1 MAKRAKNLVIVE
13 SPAKAKTI
21 EKFLGRSHYQ
31 VVASMGHVRDLPK
44 SQLGVDIENDFTPK
58 YITIRGKGPIIAD
71 LKKAAKKANK
81 IYLASDP
88 DREGEAIAW
97 HLSQQLGLDEDDKCR
112 ITFNEITKDAVKNAV
127 QEPRT
132 IDMDLV
138 DAQQARR
145 VVDRIVG
152 YKLSPLLWRKV
163 KKGFSA
169 GRVQSVALRLIC
181 EREEEIKNFEPVE
194 YWSLTST
201 FSNSRKDT
209 FTAKLAKIDNKK
221 AEIPNKEAMQAILD
235 DLEDASYQ
243 IGKVKKTMRKKN
255 PPRPFT
261 TSALQQE
268 ASRRLNYT
276 ARKTMRIAQGL
287 YEGVALEG
295 SGPVGLI
302 TYMRTDS
309 VRISTAAQ
317 AEARD
322 LITADYGQKYLGGS
336 AKRAKAAGGNVQ
348 DAHEAIRPTS
358 AMRRPQDVKPYLSNE
373 QYKLYSLIWTRFIA
387 SQMAAADIQQTSA
400 AVLAKQYTFSAT
412 GSVIIFDGYLK
423 VEQEFNKDKK
433 EEGFLPE
440 LNDDEAVQLKKHEP
454 KQHFTQPPARYNE
467 ASLIKTMEELG
478 IGRPSTYVAI
488 IETITGRNY
497 VVRENKQF
505 YPTEAGELVND
516 LLVTHFGDTINV
528 DFTAELESELDDVES
543 GDRYWKDVIRAFWQ
557 AFEPHLEKAEE
568 NIGDVKIEDE
578 VTDIICEKC
587 GKPFVIKMG
596 RFGKFLACSGFPD
609 CRNTRPLLE
618 KIGVVCPKCREGDV
632 VKRRSKKGRVFYG
645 CSRYPDCDFVSWDKP
660 TGETCPACKEGY
672 LVEKNTK
679 RSQRIVCSNKDCGYK
694 VEKEAD
700 HE

>member
-44 SQLGVDIENDFTPK
+44 SQLGVDLENDFTPK

-97 HLSQQLGLDEDDKCR
+97 HLSKQLGLDEDDKCR

-201 FSNSRKDT
+201 FTNSRQDT

-221 AEIPNKEAMQAILD
+221 AEIPNKETMQAILD

-243 IGKVKKTMRKKN
+243 VGKVKKTMRKKN

-309 VRISTAAQ
+309 VRISAAAQ
-317 AEARD
+317 AEAQD
-322 LITADYGQKYLGGS
+322 LITADYGKKYLGGPP
-336 AKRAKAAGGNVQ
+336 KRTKAAGGNVQ

-412 GSVIIFDGYLK
+412 GSVIIFDGYMK

-440 LNDDEAVQLKKHEP
+440 LNDDEGVQLKRHDP

-543 GDRYWKDVIRAFWQ
+543 GDRYWKDVIRSFWQ

-578 VTDIICEKC
+578 VTDILCEKC

-618 KIGVVCPKCREGDV
+618 KIGVTCPKCHEGDV

-679 RSQRIVCSNKDCGYK
+679 RSQRIVCSNKDCSYK